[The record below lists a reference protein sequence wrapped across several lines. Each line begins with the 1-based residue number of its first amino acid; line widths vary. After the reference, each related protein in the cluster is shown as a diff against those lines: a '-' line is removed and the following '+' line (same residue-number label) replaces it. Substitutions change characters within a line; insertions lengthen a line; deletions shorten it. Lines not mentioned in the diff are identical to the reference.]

1 MPNPSSLPREE
12 PATAGDEMFRPV
24 NPAAVPELGGVIA
37 WLAQHDPD
45 VLGAVAEFD
54 RSFIWATMELAP
66 RERLHQGIQIGLDL
80 EELAQ
85 NLRQQRALKRAG

>member
-1 MPNPSSLPREE
+1 MLREE
-12 PATAGDEMFRPV
+12 TTTADEQMFRPV
-24 NPAAVPELGGVIA
+24 DPAAVPELGEVLA

-54 RSFIWATMELAP
+54 RSLIWATMELAP

-80 EELAQ
+80 EEMAQ
-85 NLRQQRALKRAG
+85 NLRQQRAAKQAG